1 MKKVFRVVK
10 KSLLISICA
19 FFVVVI
25 FAYLL
30 ETGFWDFF
38 KQSKLLIGLSIFLLV
53 NIIVCLILWPGED

>member
-30 ETGFWDFF
+30 ETGFWDFI